1 MKRIDTQRGFTL
13 VELLV
18 VIAIIGIL
26 IGMLLPAVQ
35 AVREAARRTTCANNL
50 VQIGLAMHNYE
61 FAFGSL
67 PPGCVDKQGPIQNV
81 TGGGAQH
88 VSWTVHILRFIEQN
102 GIADNFDIEA
112 GTYAQANAPARA
124 MVITSFL
131 CPSDQNDINRAKTA
145 GLSTYAGCH
154 HGVEAPID
162 VDNNGLLFLNSS
174 VDYGDIYDGSSNTIL
189 VGEFIA
195 EDIDFGWA
203 SGTRAS
209 LRNCGELLGERDW
222 LATYGGGS
230 ITTMKKD
237 FVGGFS
243 SRHPGGANFLLAD
256 GSVSFYSNSIDPAL
270 FEYLGERS
278 DGEMMGDHYSR

>member
-1 MKRIDTQRGFTL
+1 MKRINNRRGFTL

-67 PPGCVDKQGPIQNV
+67 PPGVVDKNGPIQNV
-81 TGGGAQH
+81 AGGNVQH
-88 VSWTVHILRFIEQN
+88 VSWTVQLLRFMEQN
-102 GIADNFDIEA
+102 GIADNFDIKA
-112 GTYAQANAPARA
+112 GTYATVNAPARA
-124 MVITSFL
+124 MVISSFI
-131 CPSDQNDINRAKTA
+131 CPSDSLETNQSKTA
-145 GLSTYAGCH
+145 GLSNYAGCH
-154 HGVEAPID
+154 HSVEAPID
-162 VDNNGLLFLNSS
+162 ADNDGLLFLNSS
-174 VDYGDIYDGSSNTIL
+174 VNYSGIYDGSSNTIL

-209 LRNCGELLGERDW
+209 LRNCGEFLNPKDW
-222 LATYGGGS
+222 LATYGGGA
-230 ITTMKKD
+230 ITAMKKTW
-237 FVGGFS
+237 VGGFS
-243 SRHPGGANFLLAD
+243 SRHNGGANFLIAD
-256 GSVSFYSNSIDPAL
+256 GSVSFYSDGIDPAI
-270 FEYLGERS
+270 FEYLGNRS
-278 DGEMMGDHYSR
+278 DGEMMGDHAR